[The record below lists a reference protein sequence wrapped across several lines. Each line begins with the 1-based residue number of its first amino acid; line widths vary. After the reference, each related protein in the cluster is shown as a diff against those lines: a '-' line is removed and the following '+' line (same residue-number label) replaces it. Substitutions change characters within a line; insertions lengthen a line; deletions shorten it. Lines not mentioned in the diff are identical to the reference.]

1 MKKTIINDY
10 YLSDAKKFIKDQKDF
25 YSEIVHSYNT
35 IINNVL
41 KSGLTKGKTAKSL
54 RKFNDYM
61 ESFAESSREIGDLA
75 ISEISNFM
83 TQIDDIDQL
92 LYWRKEGEYM
102 DKFFE
107 NKKLNQISNGTKVI
121 DVVETKYSDIESAIF
136 ELNKLK
142 NMIKEKKTAVPKMKG
157 SGYFSEK
164 VNAYCSIYK
173 KVNLSLIA
181 LIDNTVEFL
190 REYLNDSKNFD
201 ISKSSTLKK

>member
-1 MKKTIINDY
+1 MKKTIIKDY

-92 LYWRKEGEYM
+92 LY
-102 DKFFE
+102 
-107 NKKLNQISNGTKVI
+107 
-121 DVVETKYSDIESAIF
+121 
-136 ELNKLK
+136 
-142 NMIKEKKTAVPKMKG
+142 
-157 SGYFSEK
+157 
-164 VNAYCSIYK
+164 
-173 KVNLSLIA
+173 
-181 LIDNTVEFL
+181 
-190 REYLNDSKNFD
+190 
-201 ISKSSTLKK
+201 